1 MREVL
6 GNFEGFLKEILRGF
20 LGNFK
25 AGFFGNFEVFLA
37 VFEGF

>member
-6 GNFEGFLKEILRGF
+6 GNFEGFLKEILRVF

-37 VFEGF
+37 AFEGF